1 MWMYLGRTR
10 KPGKEAEEPVPG
22 LVPPSITQQM
32 LRNLGEGAVL
42 SFWVEVEAVGLGN
55 TQTGKSFCIFQL
67 LNTRQAPEM
76 KSTIELVF
84 T

>member
-1 MWMYLGRTR
+1 MWEGQH

-32 LRNLGEGAVL
+32 LRNLGEGVAL
-42 SFWVEVEAVGLGN
+42 SFWVEVEAAGLGN
-55 TQTGKSFCIFQL
+55 IQTGKSFCVFQL
-67 LNTRQAPEM
+67 LNTRQAPGM
-76 KSTIELVF
+76 KSTIEFVF

>member
-1 MWMYLGRTR
+1 MWEEQR

-22 LVPPSITQQM
+22 LVLPSITQQM
-32 LRNLGEGAVL
+32 LRNPGEGAVE
-42 SFWVEVEAVGLGN
+42 VEVVGLGN

-67 LNTRQAPEM
+67 LNTRHAPEM